1 MLQPRRELT
10 DAERVD
16 WLRLIR
22 TENVGPIT
30 FYELLQ
36 RFVTAAAAL
45 DALPELARRG
55 GRARRMKVCSRAA
68 AEREVEA
75 ATAAGAR
82 LVARIEPDYP
92 DPLAAIDDAPP
103 ILTVKGHG
111 HLIRQHCL
119 AVVGAR
125 NASAAGLRLTRQIA
139 GDLGAAGLV
148 VVSGIARG
156 IDAAAHQG
164 SLASGTIAVLSGGID
179 VVYPAENADLHERV
193 AEAGLLATEAPFGTE
208 PKARHFPRRN
218 RLVSGLSLGV
228 LVVEAALKS
237 GSLITARNALEQ
249 GREVFAV
256 PGSPLDPRSRG
267 ANRLIRDGATLTES
281 ADDIVKVLD
290 DMMRK
295 PLGERETVAFGPATQ
310 LTPGHDE
317 LDRARTELME
327 KLGPT
332 PVHVDELIR
341 ETGLGAPAVLT
352 VILELE
358 LAGRI
363 ERHPGNKLSRLFR
376 DGEPAESVGFAAD
389 D

>member
-10 DAERVD
+10 DAERLD

-30 FYELLQ
+30 CYQLLQ
-36 RFVTAAAAL
+36 RFSSAAAAL
-45 DALPELARRG
+45 EALPELARRG
-55 GRARRMKVCSRAA
+55 GRARTVRVCSRAA

-75 ATAAGAR
+75 ATAIGAR

-111 HLIRQHCL
+111 HLMRRHCL

-139 GDLGAAGLV
+139 ADLGAAGLV
-148 VVSGIARG
+148 IVSGIARG

-164 SLASGTIAVLSGGID
+164 ALSSGTVAVLSGGID
-179 VVYPAENADLHERV
+179 VVYPAENAELHERI
-193 AEAGLLATEAPFGTE
+193 AEVGVLATEAPFGTE

-228 LVVEAALKS
+228 LVVEAAMKS

-267 ANRLIRDGATLTES
+267 ANKLIRDGATLTES
-281 ADDIVKVLD
+281 ADDILEVLEY
-290 DMMRK
+290 MIRK
-295 PLGERETVAFGPATQ
+295 PLGEREAVEYGSAAKVAPDG
-310 LTPGHDE
+310 DE
-317 LDRARTELME
+317 LAQARAELIE

-332 PVHVDELIR
+332 PVHVDQLIR
-341 ETGLGAPAVLT
+341 ETGLGAPAVLS

-376 DGEPAESVGFAAD
+376 EGEPSESPDMAAED
-389 D
+389 

>member
-10 DAERVD
+10 DAERLD

-30 FYELLQ
+30 FYQVLQ
-36 RFVTAAAAL
+36 RFASAAEAL
-45 DALPELARRG
+45 EALPALARRG
-55 GRARRMKVCSRAA
+55 GRARPVRVFSRAA
-68 AEREVEA
+68 AEREVEVA
-75 ATAAGAR
+75 AAAGAR

-92 DPLAAIDDAPP
+92 VALAAIDDAPP

-111 HLIRQHCL
+111 HLMRRHCL

-139 GDLGAAGLV
+139 ADLV

-164 SLASGTIAVLSGGID
+164 ALATGTIAVLSGGID
-179 VVYPAENADLHERV
+179 VVYPAENAELHEQI
-193 AEAGLLATEAPFGTE
+193 AEVGVLATEAPFGTE

-228 LVVEAALKS
+228 LVVEAAFKS

-267 ANRLIRDGATLTES
+267 ANKLIRDGATLIEG
-281 ADDIVKVLD
+281 ANDILKVLEY
-290 DMMRK
+290 MIRK
-295 PLGERETVAFGPATQ
+295 PLSEREVIEYGPATIVA
-310 LTPGHDE
+310 PDSDE
-317 LDRARTELME
+317 LDRARSELIE
-327 KLGPT
+327 KLGAT

-363 ERHPGNKLSRLFR
+363 ERHPGNKLTRRFR
-376 DGEPAESVGFAAD
+376 DGEPPEHPDQAAEG
-389 D
+389 